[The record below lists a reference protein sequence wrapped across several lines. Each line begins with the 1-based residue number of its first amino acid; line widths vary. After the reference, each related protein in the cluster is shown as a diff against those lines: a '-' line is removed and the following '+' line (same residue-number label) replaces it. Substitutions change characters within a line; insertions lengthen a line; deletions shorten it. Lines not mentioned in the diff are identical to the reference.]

1 MTTLSVPTA
10 PHDLRGRIVAE
21 LDRARARTLAFVDQL
36 SDADQRAQQ
45 SPLMSPIVWDL
56 AHIGN
61 YEELW
66 LLRALDGRAA
76 VDPALD
82 DLYNAFEHPR
92 WTRPSLPILGPAE
105 ARAYDAAV
113 RHEVLALLDHLDVSA
128 DAPEPLLRNGFVYG
142 MVIQH
147 EHQHDET
154 LLATL
159 QLMDDRAQSPPGAAS
174 APRHPAVDPASLPAM
189 QLVEGGSFTM
199 GTDTVAWAYDN
210 ERSAHPLAIDPFLID
225 TFPVTNLDYLG
236 FVTMG
241 GYDDETLWTEEG
253 WRWRH
258 EARLIAP
265 GNWRYEGENSWSVLR
280 FGRRLDLADLLDEPV
295 QHVCWYEADAFCRW
309 AGKRLPTEA
318 EWEKAAM
325 GTPDEAETRNPVVAN
340 LGVVFDGPS
349 VAGAHPMGA
358 SAWGVHQLLGDVW
371 EWTSSTF
378 RPHPGFRAW
387 PYREYSEVF
396 WGDEH
401 RVLKGGSWAADPV
414 AVRPTFRNW
423 DYPIR
428 RQIFSGFRGARDA

>member
-1 MTTLSVPTA
+1 
-10 PHDLRGRIVAE
+10 
-21 LDRARARTLAFVDQL
+21 
-36 SDADQRAQQ
+36 
-45 SPLMSPIVWDL
+45 
-56 AHIGN
+56 
-61 YEELW
+61 
-66 LLRALDGRAA
+66 
-76 VDPALD
+76 
-82 DLYNAFEHPR
+82 
-92 WTRPSLPILGPAE
+92 
-105 ARAYDAAV
+105 
-113 RHEVLALLDHLDVSA
+113 
-128 DAPEPLLRNGFVYG
+128 VYG

-159 QLMDDRAQSPPGAAS
+159 QLMDDRALSPPGAAS
-174 APRHPAVDPASLPAM
+174 APRHAGVDPASLPAM

-199 GTDTVAWAYDN
+199 GTDTAAWAYDN
-210 ERSAHPLAIDPFLID
+210 ERSAHPLAVDPFLID